1 MSILYEGR
9 QCRVGI
15 APEAVFGTAIA
26 DAAAF
31 SELRAEA
38 PELDLDV
45 KVYDIPGASGSKDK
59 MHDMTISTSTGS
71 MPSMTIKSPFSVLT
85 ADLVFACAFQSV
97 TEIASTPFGKVFI
110 PCVAHPNFA
119 SCTLGTNAYA
129 CTLIDRYPEAST
141 SHKLT
146 SAIVESFKISAKRGE
161 MMQLESTWRSL
172 FPASITANPS
182 GTWTPWAA
190 ANNYGIKFFND
201 ITTAQAKV
209 TTGGYATLTLQDFSL
224 TFEQE
229 VSGEEIVAGAYTN
242 YGMVNRSL
250 KGDFTVLKNATYEAQ
265 MAAFAAGN
273 YITFNLICGSSPA
286 TTDGELEIVA
296 SGKITAMKSNRS
308 GIITGQ
314 ITFEGSKAAA
324 ADNMITISMCNT
336 VDRNWPAPA

>member
-1 MSILYEGR
+1 MSVLYEGR

-31 SELRAEA
+31 SEIRAEA
-38 PELDLDV
+38 PELNLDI
-45 KVYDIPGASGSKDK
+45 KVHEIPGAGGSKDK

-71 MPSMTIKSPFSVLT
+71 MPSMTIKSPLSVLT
-85 ADLVFACAFQSV
+85 ADLVFACALQSV
-97 TEIASTPFGKVFI
+97 TEIATTPFGKIFI
-110 PCVAHPNFA
+110 PAVAHPDFA
-119 SCTLGTNAYA
+119 ACTLGTNAYA

-146 SAIVESFKISAKRGE
+146 SAIVESFKLSGKRGE

-172 FPASITANPS
+172 KPASIVANPS

-201 ITTAQAKV
+201 ITTAQVKV
-209 TTGGYATLTLQDFSL
+209 TTGGYAALTLQDFEL
-224 TFEQE
+224 TYSQE
-229 VSGEEIVAGAYTN
+229 LSGEEIVAGVYTN
-242 YGMVNRSL
+242 FGMINRAL
-250 KGDFTVLKNATYEAQ
+250 KGQFTVLKNATYEAQ

-273 YITFNLICGSSPA
+273 YITLNIICGSSPA
-286 TTDGELEIVA
+286 TADGELEIVA
-296 SGKITAMKSNRS
+296 SGKITGMKIDRS